1 MKSVLIVDDSRV
13 SRRMLKNMF
22 EVSGFEVAGEAING
36 KEGYEQYIKLSPD
49 VVAMDITMPEM
60 DGIEALK
67 LIKEYDRD
75 AKVII
80 ISAAG
85 QKDKVEEASRAGA
98 VAFITKPYDNKDII
112 DAINRC

>member
-60 DGIEALK
+60 NGIEALK
-67 LIKEYDRD
+67 LIKEYDQD

-85 QKDKVEEASRAGA
+85 QKDKVEEASQAGA